1 MVFPAV
7 HLHHFHSLNLY
18 DGLDIIF
25 EDLNIL
31 DFEVLKRRTIA
42 DNIDLVPNILRI
54 NTVEKSI
61 FIVGYKINATTYM
74 VNQGGTSVTIPYSCS
89 NDNIIVGIEYLY
101 HMYKNKYVTIDS
113 KVDVWNPK
121 RYRPE
126 E

>member
-61 FIVGYKINATTYM
+61 FIVEP
-74 VNQGGTSVTIPYSCS
+74 VL
-89 NDNIIVGIEYLY
+89 LY
-101 HMYKNKYVTIDS
+101 HTPVQMIIL
-113 KVDVWNPK
+113 
-121 RYRPE
+121 
-126 E
+126 